1 MNNLPIDRA
10 TFEEAKTVLRTTN
23 PFIESLNTLVASNH
37 FTEELDIKMLIA
49 IDDWITAHSNKFK
62 TIYETGLLQ
71 YENRPQAHI
80 TACFRK
86 HEANQSQINLLNNTS
101 KRLIDRHNEKVLV
114 LQKQGFT
121 ELQIIQILPSPE
133 EEVRA
138 NAGRLAALTAESK
151 TLWDFTN
158 SAPKFD
164 ISQISH
170 LDISGYLEMAESQLK
185 QRAVA

>member
-1 MNNLPIDRA
+1 MNNLPVDREI
-10 TFEEAKTVLRTTN
+10 FEQAKTVLRTTN

-37 FTEELDIKMLIA
+37 FTEESDIKMLIA

-62 TIYETGLLQ
+62 AIYETGLLQ

-86 HEANQSQINLLNNTS
+86 HEANQREINLLNRAS
-101 KRLIDRHNEKVLV
+101 ESLIDRHNEKALV

-121 ELQIIQILPSPE
+121 ELQIIQILPFPE

-138 NAGRLAALTAESK
+138 NAGKLTTLTAESK
-151 TLWDFTN
+151 SLWAFTN
-158 SAPKFD
+158 DAPRFNLALIEGID
-164 ISQISH
+164 
-170 LDISGYLEMAESQLK
+170 LGYYLESEKYNLAN
-185 QRAVA
+185 RAAA

>member
-10 TFEEAKTVLRTTN
+10 TFEEAKTVLRTTT

-49 IDDWITAHSNKFK
+49 IDDWITAHSNKF
-62 TIYETGLLQ
+62 TAIYETGLAQ

-86 HEANQSQINLLNNTS
+86 HEANQREINLLNRAS
-101 KRLIDRHNEKVLV
+101 ESLIDRHNEKALV

-121 ELQIIQILPSPE
+121 ELQVKKILPFPE

-138 NAGRLAALTAESK
+138 NAGRLANLTAESK
-151 TLWDFTN
+151 SLWAFSDD
-158 SAPKFD
+158 APRFD
-164 ISQISH
+164 LGLIQGV
-170 LDISGYLEMAESQLK
+170 DISGYLEAAEHQLS
-185 QRAVA
+185 RRTA